1 MAEALAVKRSGRQGN
16 GWLVG
21 VVIAITLTAGL
32 SYFSNLS
39 FQKLTDASRQLAR
52 TNAILLQIERLTS
65 QLRDAELQQRGYL
78 VTADERFLDA
88 YRRASSAV
96 TQATADLR
104 TLTADDPSQQGRLQA
119 LEPLIARRLGL
130 LEQMIQLRQS
140 RDIAAVSVEQLRLAG
155 RLLGEIDSIATEMA
169 GAESDLYQLRSAA
182 AEHQAKVMTE
192 VMIIGTFVSLGIV
205 GTISALMS
213 REAGR
218 RRKAEEVLQ
227 ALNNAL
233 EQRVAA
239 RTTELR
245 REVAERRRTE
255 EILSSTSTFLD
266 TVVENFPGMV
276 FVKDAKDGRFVLLN
290 RAGEELL
297 GFHRSMLIGK
307 RDHDIFPKREADSFV
322 ARDRQVLEQG
332 KPVVVPEEQIT
343 TRERGVRLLRTTEV
357 AVPDDHG
364 RSQYLV
370 GFSEDITERKEIEQQ
385 LRQGLKMEAMGQLT
399 GGVAHD
405 FNNLLGIVIGNL
417 DLVLEM
423 SADRPA
429 LREAAQASL
438 NGALRGA
445 ELTKLL
451 LAFSRKRHPQ
461 PVAVDL
467 NERLAQVVPMLRQTL
482 SREITVEVQPA
493 PALWPVLIDPSQ
505 ADTAILNICINARDA
520 MTKGGRLL
528 IETSNVELDE
538 SYAERNLGVIPG
550 EYVRLSISDTGTGIA
565 PEVLERVFEPF
576 FTTKGKGKGTGLGL
590 SMVYGFVKQSGGHVK
605 IESEIGRGTRV
616 IMYFPRSQAAAAVE
630 SAPEPAPRGPEN
642 GRELVLVVDDEE
654 GMRNV
659 TVRQLSDLGYRT
671 LEADTGP
678 SALSLLER
686 HPEIDLLFSDV
697 IMPGGMNGYEL
708 AREARRR
715 RPDLKILLT
724 SGYTARAQAIV
735 QGEAANEELDRLELL
750 DKPFRRR
757 ELAVRIRQVLDQAS

>member
-1 MAEALAVKRSGRQGN
+1 
-16 GWLVG
+16 
-21 VVIAITLTAGL
+21 
-32 SYFSNLS
+32 
-39 FQKLTDASRQLAR
+39 
-52 TNAILLQIERLTS
+52 
-65 QLRDAELQQRGYL
+65 
-78 VTADERFLDA
+78 
-88 YRRASSAV
+88 
-96 TQATADLR
+96 
-104 TLTADDPSQQGRLQA
+104 
-119 LEPLIARRLGL
+119 
-130 LEQMIQLRQS
+130 
-140 RDIAAVSVEQLRLAG
+140 
-155 RLLGEIDSIATEMA
+155 
-169 GAESDLYQLRSAA
+169 
-182 AEHQAKVMTE
+182 
-192 VMIIGTFVSLGIV
+192 
-205 GTISALMS
+205 
-213 REAGR
+213 
-218 RRKAEEVLQ
+218 
-227 ALNNAL
+227 
-233 EQRVAA
+233 
-239 RTTELR
+239 
-245 REVAERRRTE
+245 
-255 EILSSTSTFLD
+255 
-266 TVVENFPGMV
+266 
-276 FVKDAKDGRFVLLN
+276 
-290 RAGEELL
+290 
-297 GFHRSMLIGK
+297 
-307 RDHDIFPKREADSFV
+307 
-322 ARDRQVLEQG
+322 
-332 KPVVVPEEQIT
+332 
-343 TRERGVRLLRTTEV
+343 
-357 AVPDDHG
+357 
-364 RSQYLV
+364 
-370 GFSEDITERKEIEQQ
+370 
-385 LRQGLKMEAMGQLT
+385 
-399 GGVAHD
+399 
-405 FNNLLGIVIGNL
+405 
-417 DLVLEM
+417 
-423 SADRPA
+423 
-429 LREAAQASL
+429 
-438 NGALRGA
+438 
-445 ELTKLL
+445 
-451 LAFSRKRHPQ
+451 
-461 PVAVDL
+461 
-467 NERLAQVVPMLRQTL
+467 MLRQTL

-550 EYVRLSISDTGTGIA
+550 GYVRLSISDTGTGIA